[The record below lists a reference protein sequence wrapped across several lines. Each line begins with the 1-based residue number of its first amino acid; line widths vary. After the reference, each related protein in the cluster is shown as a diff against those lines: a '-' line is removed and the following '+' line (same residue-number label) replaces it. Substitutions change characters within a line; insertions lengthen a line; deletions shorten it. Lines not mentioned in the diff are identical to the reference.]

1 MKPLDDKYSP
11 NLRRW
16 LNKRE
21 RQSGMPQSVF
31 RDAEGTKW
39 IGWLD
44 EDLYLIGSLFMGV
57 LCNGTKEEVFAY
69 PLNRIPKLTEL
80 PDFWGEYERV
90 GRCAID
96 PEHAHYFLS
105 RDGRYTETGDAR
117 TCKWCGA
124 QHVRERY
131 VEHVPRERWV
141 SPNAEVSGGGLPPSA

>member
-1 MKPLDDKYSP
+1 MKQLEDKYSP

-16 LNKRE
+16 LNKRK
-21 RQSGMPQSVF
+21 RHSGMPQSVF
-31 RDAEGTKW
+31 MDAEGAKW

-44 EDLYLIGSLFMGV
+44 EDLYLIGSLLMGV
-57 LCNGTKEEVFAY
+57 LCNGAKEEVFAY
-69 PLNRIPKLTEL
+69 PLNRIPKLQEM
-80 PDFWGEYERV
+80 PDFWAEYECV

-105 RDGRYTETGDAR
+105 RYGRYTETGDAR

-131 VEHVPRERWV
+131 VEHLPRERWV
-141 SPNAEVSGGGLPPSA
+141 SPNVRANLPP